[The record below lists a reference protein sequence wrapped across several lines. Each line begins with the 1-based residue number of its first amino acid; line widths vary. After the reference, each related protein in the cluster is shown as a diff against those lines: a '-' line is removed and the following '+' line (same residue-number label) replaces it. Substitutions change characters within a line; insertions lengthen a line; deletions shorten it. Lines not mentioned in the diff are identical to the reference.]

1 MVNYWKPLLL
11 FLKNSLMKKHYQET
25 LKDYFQSKES
35 IIAAYLYGSRAT
47 GKGSELSDIDIA
59 VLTERYKDP
68 LISHRERARYQME
81 LSRLL
86 QQEVDIVFLQE
97 AGEILALQIF
107 KNGLLFF
114 ERNREYHRT
123 FRAIRLVQCLD
134 FLYLEK
140 QMQQGMIAAMKGQSH
155 G

>member
-1 MVNYWKPLLL
+1 
-11 FLKNSLMKKHYQET
+11 MKKDYQET

-59 VLTERYKDP
+59 VRTEHYKDP

-81 LSRLL
+81 LSHLL

-114 ERNREYHRT
+114 ERNREYHRA

-140 QMQQGMIAAMKGQSH
+140 QMQQGMIAAMKRQSH